1 MSVNI
6 VNSFMSTTT
15 IHETANGTVR
25 KIMEL
30 LTSPESVEAMILMTD
45 LEQPALSGVVKVLED
60 NFAYSDFPLHHNGPG
75 ANAPNRRNIGW
86 MIKYVMR
93 EFGYTPKKEEPL
105 KMRVGKFSGS
115 QYFQTSAVYEK
126 TKDTPNYSIVT
137 RVVRNR
143 EPQ

>member
-1 MSVNI
+1 MSENI
-6 VNSFMSTTT
+6 VNSFMDTTT
-15 IHETANGTVR
+15 IPETANKTVR

-30 LTSPESVEAMILMTD
+30 LTSPESVEAMILMTN
-45 LEQPALSGVVKVLED
+45 LEQPALSGVVKILED

-75 ANAPNRRNIGW
+75 ANATNRRNIGW
-86 MIKYVMR
+86 MIKYIMR

-126 TKDTPNYSIVT
+126 TIDNPKYSVVT
-137 RVVRNR
+137 QVVRNER
-143 EPQ
+143 P